1 MTKPIYIMI
10 NPRAHQGKAWKRWL
24 KIRNQVL
31 ERIPG
36 VSNADVSLENAQVTI
51 QHDDAITGSDQLKQ
65 AIKDAGFEAV

>member
-1 MTKPIYIMI
+1 MQTTVINIKGMTCMGCVKSVK
-10 NPRAHQGKAWKRWL
+10 N
-24 KIRNQVL
+24 VL

-65 AIKDAGFEAV
+65 AIQDAGFEAV